1 MPTAPASTHIP
12 MGTWSID
19 PARSHVAFRVKQLG
33 AGAVDGA
40 FEEFEGTVDL
50 AGDAV
55 HGTVSV
61 ASLDTGNG
69 RRDAH
74 LRSSAFLDAERHP
87 TIAFRSSTIRRVGRG
102 TLEIAGELTIRGVA
116 RTVTLTA
123 DVEPTSDGVMLTV
136 SGRLNRRD
144 YGVTPNR
151 LLDAVVSDEV
161 ELLLAITAGERP

>member
-1 MPTAPASTHIP
+1 MPTAPASTHVP
-12 MGTWSID
+12 MGTWPVD
-19 PARSHVAFRVKQLG
+19 PARSRVAFRVKQLG
-33 AGAVDGA
+33 VGAVDGA
-40 FEEFEGTVDL
+40 FQEFEGTVDL
-50 AGDAV
+50 AGDGV
-55 HGTVSV
+55 YGTVSV

-74 LRSSAFLDAERHP
+74 LRSSAFLDVERHP
-87 TIAFRSSTIRRVGRG
+87 TIAFRSSTIRRVGRD

-116 RTVTLTA
+116 RALTLTA
-123 DVEPTSDGVMLTV
+123 EVEAVSDGVTLAL